1 YNVISL
7 IEWEQ
12 EKLSTTQEGKPLVQK
27 QETGTFSACKESD
40 HSEPGPSSDQLLS
53 HNSPHTDQDERKD
66 DNSHSI
72 QSTAHLCST
81 YGKKFNSKPNLNQ
94 HIQIHKGGKPHS
106 CSTCGKRFHYNSDLT
121 RHIKTHTGEKQ
132 YSCSTCGKRFNLKSS
147 LESHITTH
155 TGEKPYTCSTYG
167 ERLKRHATSHRTG
180 VGNLRLRICI
190 RLFHPYTAAPRGLG
204 K

>member
-1 YNVISL
+1 MQETISL
-7 IEWEQ
+7 ILSFLLILFDLSYHHIQ
-12 EKLSTTQEGKPLVQK
+12 SLFACEKLSTTQEGKPLVQK

-53 HNSPHTDQDERKD
+53 HNSTDTDQDERKD

-72 QSTAHLCST
+72 KSTAHLCTT
-81 YGKKFNSKPNLNQ
+81 YGKNFNSKPNLNQ
-94 HIQIHKGGKPHS
+94 HVQIHKGGKPHS
-106 CSTCGKRFHYNSDLT
+106 CGTCRKRFHLT

-147 LESHITTH
+147 LESHITIH

-167 ERLKRHATSHRTG
+167 ERFRLNTHR
-180 VGNLRLRICI
+180 
-190 RLFHPYTAAPRGLG
+190 FESG
-204 K
+204 KFCLS